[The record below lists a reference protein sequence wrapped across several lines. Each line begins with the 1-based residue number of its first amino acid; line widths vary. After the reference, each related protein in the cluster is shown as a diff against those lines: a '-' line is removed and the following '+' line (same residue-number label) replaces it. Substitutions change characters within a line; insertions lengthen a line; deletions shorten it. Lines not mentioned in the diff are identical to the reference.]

1 MMIIFIETGAYTRLA
16 IFLFEVRILKDEEKE
31 LPELKALYDDLWSNA
46 RTMIKDMKRSI
57 FIYLFTGFITLVLS
71 VIMIG
76 TAISDW
82 NKILL
87 GNTTSLTYLYAI
99 VGTLGSVIYVAFGI
113 LLIYWHFKL
122 KNRYSR
128 LIQLEKTIED

>member
-1 MMIIFIETGAYTRLA
+1 MT
-16 IFLFEVRILKDEEKE
+16 EEDKE
-31 LPELKALYDDLWSNA
+31 LPQLKVLYDELWSNA
-46 RTMIKDMKRSI
+46 RTMIKDMKKSI
-57 FIYLFTGFITLVLS
+57 FMYLFTGFITLAFS

-82 NKILL
+82 NKILS
-87 GNTTSLTYLYAI
+87 GNASTLTYFYAI
-99 VGTLGSVIYVAFGI
+99 VETPGAVFYVAFGVA
-113 LLIYWHFKL
+113 LLYWYNKL

>member
-1 MMIIFIETGAYTRLA
+1 MT
-16 IFLFEVRILKDEEKE
+16 DEEKE
-31 LPELKALYDDLWSNA
+31 LPELKALYDELWSNA

-57 FIYLFTGFITLVLS
+57 YIYLFTGFITLVLS

-82 NKILL
+82 NKILS

-99 VGTLGSVIYVAFGI
+99 AGTLGSVIYVAFGI
-113 LLIYWHFKL
+113 LLIHWHFKL

-128 LIQLEKTIED
+128 LIQLESTIED